1 MKKQSR
7 KRRASEAVAWSVA
20 KRLLKSTP
28 VVGTALTV
36 GLAGYD
42 IKRKGLVKG
51 AINVALNATPILG
64 TVKGVVEIFSGDL
77 LADKE
82 QRAVGN
88 SRRTR
93 R

>member
-7 KRRASEAVAWSVA
+7 KRRAGEAVAWGLA

-51 AINVALNATPILG
+51 AINVALNATPVVG
-64 TVKGVVEIFSGDL
+64 TVKNVVEIFTGDIL
-77 LADKE
+77 PDKNTDTAKNK
-82 QRAVGN
+82 R
-88 SRRTR
+88 
-93 R
+93 

>member
-1 MKKQSR
+1 MKNQSR
-7 KRRASEAVAWSVA
+7 KRRAGEAVAWSVA

-77 LADKE
+77 LPDKE
-82 QRAVGN
+82 PAVG
-88 SRRTR
+88 SRKR
-93 R
+93 